1 MCPLASLTL
10 PHPFPLYAAFPRSE
24 YRMGE
29 SDFHQRVRFL
39 MDGPFS
45 PRPRRNSLSV
55 KTMVDLSGP
64 SMLPFP
70 SVLCSQTPPQS
81 PVPFACC
88 GNLLLPSRFSTLS
101 ACG

>member
-1 MCPLASLTL
+1 
-10 PHPFPLYAAFPRSE
+10 
-24 YRMGE
+24 MGE
-29 SDFHQRVRFL
+29 SDFHQRVRFP
-39 MDGPFS
+39 MDGPFG
-45 PRPRRNSLSV
+45 RRTQLNSRSA
-55 KTMVDLSGP
+55 KTLMDLSGP